1 MGTVAA
7 AKAEDAAE
15 AARRANIRRPPP
27 VRRELPAPLAPTHG
41 MMGAADDG
49 EMPAA
54 AELLIEEAQQ
64 LLKAGEYDRAL
75 TTLEQGTVIAPNDGS
90 VHLMKALADGAV
102 SRSDLNSA
110 LTHMFDVL
118 MRLGQF
124 DTEAEQPLLHAG
136 VADVGNDAHRAIALE
151 AAVQGVV
158 LLTNHNATLPL
169 SVPTKQL
176 TVALVG
182 QTECKLGPYAAT
194 PRAEDK
200 TTACD
205 LADALNATAAA
216 VTIAKNLSTACDQ
229 TTADVIVAVLDTNC
243 LGESHDRGGGA
254 KIAFLCA
261 IFTLLVKTITF
272 PKTGSGQT

>member
-1 MGTVAA
+1 VAFCA
-7 AKAEDAAE
+7 VQGSY
-15 AARRANIRRPPP
+15 IPP
-27 VRRELPAPLAPTHG
+27 
-41 MMGAADDG
+41 
-49 EMPAA
+49 
-54 AELLIEEAQQ
+54 
-64 LLKAGEYDRAL
+64 
-75 TTLEQGTVIAPNDGS
+75 
-90 VHLMKALADGAV
+90 HLMKALADGAV

-169 SVPTKQL
+169 SAPTKQL

-200 TTACD
+200 ATACD

-261 IFTLLVKTITF
+261 IFILLVKTITF
-272 PKTGSGQT
+272 PRQARDKHRESGGKGCLRRIS